1 MGTPDDIAGV
11 VLFLASPLAKWMTGT
26 NVMVHGGGE
35 IPAYLAASTGE
46 VTQINKV

>member
-1 MGTPDDIAGV
+1 MGTPADIADV
-11 VLFLASPLAKWMTGT
+11 VLFLASPMARWMTGT

-46 VTQINKV
+46 VTRVHKS